1 MREWVISTCHV
12 MSRIIACSPMSWR
25 CKSGIRSIRSS
36 RAVWLALSMVAESR
50 GILRAVRTAATSAT
64 RGFSA
69 MLMFGCVD

>member
-1 MREWVISTCHV
+1 
-12 MSRIIACSPMSWR
+12 
-25 CKSGIRSIRSS
+25 
-36 RAVWLALSMVAESR
+36 LSMVAESR